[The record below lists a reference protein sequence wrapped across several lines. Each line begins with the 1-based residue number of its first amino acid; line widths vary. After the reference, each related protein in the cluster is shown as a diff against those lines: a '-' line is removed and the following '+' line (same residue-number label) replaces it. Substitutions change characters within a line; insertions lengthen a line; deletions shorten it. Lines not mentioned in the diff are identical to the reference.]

1 MLTSHHRHSDIVLK
15 QKRKHSGH
23 YNVKL
28 LIPVLLLIGIGIV
41 MVYSASSTLA
51 QEHFNGEYHFLRKQ
65 ALFAL
70 FGIIVLIGFKNF
82 PYAYF
87 AYLTY
92 PLIILSLIF
101 LAAIEIPGIG
111 MEVNGASRWLRL
123 GILTFQP
130 SEFARFVLVIY
141 LAYSMSKKENSIRFF
156 SIGFLPHFIIL
167 VLFALLFLNQ
177 PDFGSIIIFGA
188 LTWIML
194 FVGGVPIIHLLS
206 PLPFLAG
213 LLFILMNQKPYII
226 DRFMGFLNPWK
237 HASDEGYQ
245 LVHSFM
251 AFGSG
256 GLFGT
261 GFGQSY
267 QKLFYLPEPHTDF
280 IFAIIGEE
288 MGFIGVIVI
297 LALFV
302 AVLHSGISI
311 ALRSDESFGS
321 LLAMGLTTALA
332 LQLFVNLGV
341 TLGLLPTK
349 GLTLPFL
356 SYGGTSLL
364 VSMASVGILLN
375 IEGTTT

>member
-1 MLTSHHRHSDIVLK
+1 MLTSHTSHPDIAL
-15 QKRKHSGH
+15 KRKYSGH

-28 LIPVLLLIGIGIV
+28 LIPMLLLIGIGIV

-51 QEHFNGEYHFLRKQ
+51 LEHFNGEYYFLKKQ

-70 FGIIVLIGFKNF
+70 LGIIVLIGFKNF
-82 PYAYF
+82 PYTYLG
-87 AYLTY
+87 YLTY
-92 PLIILSLIF
+92 PLIMLSLIF
-101 LAAIEIPGIG
+101 LAAIEIPGLG
-111 MEVNGASRWLRL
+111 VEVKGASRWLNL
-123 GILTFQP
+123 GVFTFQP

-141 LAYSMSKKENSIRFF
+141 LAYSMSKKENSVKSF
-156 SIGFLPHFIIL
+156 SIGFLPHFILL
-167 VLFALLFLNQ
+167 VLFSLLFIQQ

-194 FVGGVPIIHLLS
+194 FVGGVPMMHLLS
-206 PLPFLAG
+206 PLPFLAS
-213 LLFILMNQKPYII
+213 LLFFLMHQKPYII
-226 DRFMGFLNPWK
+226 DRFLGFLNPWE

-288 MGFIGVIVI
+288 LGFIGVIII

-302 AVLHSGISI
+302 AILYSGISI
-311 ALRSDESFGS
+311 ALRSDEPFGS
-321 LLAMGLTTALA
+321 LLSMGLTTALA

-341 TLGLLPTK
+341 ALGLLPTK

-364 VSMASVGILLN
+364 ISMASVGILLN
-375 IEGTTT
+375 IEGATT

>member
-1 MLTSHHRHSDIVLK
+1 MLTSHTSHPDIVLK
-15 QKRKHSGH
+15 RKYSGH

-28 LIPVLLLIGIGIV
+28 LIPMLLLIGIGIV

-51 QEHFNGEYHFLRKQ
+51 QEHFNGEYYFLRKQ

-70 FGIIVLIGFKNF
+70 LGIIVLIGFKNF
-82 PYAYF
+82 PYTYLGH
-87 AYLTY
+87 LTY
-92 PLIILSLIF
+92 PLIILSLVFI
-101 LAAIEIPGIG
+101 AAIEIPGLG
-111 MEVNGASRWLRL
+111 VEVKGASRWLNL
-123 GILTFQP
+123 GIFTFQP

-141 LAYSMSKKENSIRFF
+141 LAYSMSKKEHSVKSF
-156 SIGFLPHFIIL
+156 SIGFLPHFILL
-167 VLFALLFLNQ
+167 VLFSLLFIQQ

-194 FVGGVPIIHLLS
+194 FVGGVPIMHLLS

-213 LLFILMNQKPYII
+213 ILFFLMNQKPYII
-226 DRFMGFLNPWK
+226 DRFLGFLNPWK

-251 AFGSG
+251 AFGKG
-256 GLFGT
+256 GLFGA

-288 MGFIGVIVI
+288 LGFIGVIII

-302 AVLHSGISI
+302 VILHSGISI
-311 ALRSDESFGS
+311 ALRSDEPFGS
-321 LLAMGLTTALA
+321 LLSMGLTTALA

-341 TLGLLPTK
+341 ALGLLPTK

-364 VSMASVGILLN
+364 ISMASVGILLN
-375 IEGTTT
+375 IEGATT

>member
-1 MLTSHHRHSDIVLK
+1 MVL
-15 QKRKHSGH
+15 KRKHSGH

-51 QEHFNGEYHFLRKQ
+51 QEHFNGEYHFFKKQ

-82 PYAYF
+82 PYIYF
-87 AYLTY
+87 AYIAY
-92 PLIILSLIF
+92 PLIVLSLVFI
-101 LAAIEIPGIG
+101 AAIEIPGLG
-111 MEVNGASRWLRL
+111 VEVNGASRWLNL
-123 GILTFQP
+123 GIFTFQP
-130 SEFARFVLVIY
+130 AEFARFVLVIY
-141 LAYSMSKKENSIRFF
+141 LAYSMSKKEHSVKSF
-156 SIGFLPHFIIL
+156 SIGFLPHFIL
-167 VLFALLFLNQ
+167 LMLFSLLFIHQ
-177 PDFGSIIIFGA
+177 PDFGSIIIFGT

-194 FVGGVPIIHLLS
+194 FVGGVPIMHLLS
-206 PLPFLAG
+206 PLPFLAS
-213 LLFILMNQKPYII
+213 LLFFLMNQKPYII
-226 DRFMGFLNPWK
+226 DRFLGFLYPWK
-237 HASDEGYQ
+237 YASSEGYQ

-256 GLFGT
+256 GLFGA

-280 IFAIIGEE
+280 IFAVIGEE
-288 MGFIGVIVI
+288 TGFIGVIFI

-302 AVLHSGISI
+302 AILSGGISI
-311 ALRSDESFGS
+311 ALRSDDPFGS

-375 IEGTTT
+375 VEGSAT

>member
-1 MLTSHHRHSDIVLK
+1 MLTSHSKHSDIVL
-15 QKRKHSGH
+15 KRKHSGH

-28 LIPVLLLIGIGIV
+28 LIPMLLLIGIGIV

-51 QEHFNGEYHFLRKQ
+51 QEHFNGEYYFLKKQ
-65 ALFAL
+65 AFFAL
-70 FGIIVLIGFKNF
+70 IGIIVLIGFKNF
-82 PYAYF
+82 PYTYF
-87 AYLTY
+87 TYLTY

-101 LAAIEIPGIG
+101 ITAIEIPGLG
-111 MEVNGASRWLRL
+111 VEVNGASRWLNL

-130 SEFARFVLVIY
+130 AEFARFVLVIY
-141 LAYSMSKKENSIRFF
+141 LAYSMSKKENSIRSF
-156 SIGFLPHFIIL
+156 SIGFLPHFILL
-167 VLFALLFLNQ
+167 VLFALLFLHQ

-194 FVGGVPIIHLLS
+194 FVGGVPIMHLLS

-213 LLFILMNQKPYII
+213 LLFVLMNQKPYII
-226 DRFMGFLNPWK
+226 DRFLGFLDPWK
-237 HASDEGYQ
+237 YASDEGYQ

-256 GLFGT
+256 GLFGA

-280 IFAIIGEE
+280 IIAVIGEE
-288 MGFIGVIVI
+288 IGFIGIIFIITLFVVI
-297 LALFV
+297 L
-302 AVLHSGISI
+302 HGGISI
-311 ALRSDESFGS
+311 ALRSEEPFGS

-341 TLGLLPTK
+341 ALGLLPTK

-364 VSMASVGILLN
+364 VSIASVGILLN
-375 IEGTTT
+375 IEEATT

>member
-1 MLTSHHRHSDIVLK
+1 MPISHSRHPDIVLK
-15 QKRKHSGH
+15 RKHNGH

-28 LIPVLLLIGIGIV
+28 LIPMLLLIGIGIV

-51 QEHFNGEYHFLRKQ
+51 LDQFNGEYHFLKKQ
-65 ALFAL
+65 AIFAL

-82 PYAYF
+82 PYTYF
-87 AYLTY
+87 TFLAY

-101 LAAIEIPGIG
+101 IAAIEIPGLG
-111 MEVNGASRWLRL
+111 VEVKGAARWLDI
-123 GILTFQP
+123 GIFTFQP

-141 LAYSMSKKENSIRFF
+141 LAYSMSKKEDSVKSF
-156 SIGFLPHFIIL
+156 SIGFLPHFIL
-167 VLFALLFLNQ
+167 LALFAMLFIHQ

-194 FVGGVPIIHLLS
+194 FVGGVPVKHLLS
-206 PLPFLAG
+206 PLPFLLG
-213 LLFILMNQKPYII
+213 LLFILMKQKPYII
-226 DRFMGFLNPWK
+226 DRFLGFLNPWQ

-256 GLFGT
+256 GLFGA

-280 IFAIIGEE
+280 IFAVIGEE
-288 MGFIGVIVI
+288 MGFIGVVII

-302 AVLHSGISI
+302 AILYAGINI
-311 ALRSDESFGS
+311 ARRSDEPFGS

-364 VSMASVGILLN
+364 VSMASVGIMLN

>member
-1 MLTSHHRHSDIVLK
+1 MLTSHNSHPDIVLK
-15 QKRKHSGH
+15 RKYSGH

-28 LIPVLLLIGIGIV
+28 LIPMLLLIGIGIV

-51 QEHFNGEYHFLRKQ
+51 QEHFNGEYYFFKKQ
-65 ALFAL
+65 AFFAL
-70 FGIIVLIGFKNF
+70 LGIIVLIGFKNF
-82 PYAYF
+82 PYTYF
-87 AYLTY
+87 TYLTY
-92 PLIILSLIF
+92 PLIILSLVFI
-101 LAAIEIPGIG
+101 AAIEIPGLG
-111 MEVNGASRWLRL
+111 VEVKGATRWLNL
-123 GILTFQP
+123 GIFTFQP

-141 LAYSMSKKENSIRFF
+141 LAYSMSKKENSVKSF
-156 SIGFLPHFIIL
+156 SIGFLPHFILL
-167 VLFALLFLNQ
+167 VLFSLLFIHQ

-194 FVGGVPIIHLLS
+194 FVGGVPIMHLLS

-213 LLFILMNQKPYII
+213 ILFFLMNQKPYII
-226 DRFMGFLNPWK
+226 DRFLGFLHPWK

-251 AFGSG
+251 AFGKG
-256 GLFGT
+256 GLFGA

-288 MGFIGVIVI
+288 LGFIGVIII

-302 AVLHSGISI
+302 TILQGGISI
-311 ALRSDESFGS
+311 ALRSDEPFGS
-321 LLAMGLTTALA
+321 LLSMGLTTALA

-341 TLGLLPTK
+341 ALGLLPTK

-375 IEGTTT
+375 IEGATT

>member
-1 MLTSHHRHSDIVLK
+1 MPTSHSSHPDITLKRRHN
-15 QKRKHSGH
+15 GH

-28 LIPVLLLIGIGIV
+28 LIPMLLLIGIGIV

-51 QEHFNGEYHFLRKQ
+51 QEHFNGEYYFLKKQ
-65 ALFAL
+65 ATFAL
-70 FGIIVLIGFKNF
+70 LGIIVLIGFKNF
-82 PYAYF
+82 PYTYF

-92 PLIILSLIF
+92 PLIILSLVFI
-101 LAAIEIPGIG
+101 AAIEIPGLG
-111 MEVNGASRWLRL
+111 VEVKGASRWLYL
-123 GILTFQP
+123 GIFTFQP
-130 SEFARFVLVIY
+130 SEFARFVLIIY
-141 LAYSMSKKENSIRFF
+141 LAYSMSKKENSVKSF
-156 SIGFLPHFIIL
+156 SIGFLPHFILL
-167 VLFALLFLNQ
+167 VLFSLLFIHQ

-206 PLPFLAG
+206 PLPILAS
-213 LLFILMNQKPYII
+213 LLFFLMNQKPYII
-226 DRFMGFLNPWK
+226 DRFLGFLNPWK
-237 HASDEGYQ
+237 YASAEGYQ

-256 GLFGT
+256 GLFGA

-288 MGFIGVIVI
+288 MGFIGVLII
-297 LALFV
+297 LALF
-302 AVLHSGISI
+302 AAILHGGISI
-311 ALRSDESFGS
+311 ALRADDPFGS
-321 LLAMGLTTALA
+321 LLSMGLTTALA

-341 TLGLLPTK
+341 ALGLLPTK

-364 VSMASVGILLN
+364 VSMASVGIMLN